1 MPTLRFEGYSD
12 DTFGEYAVTNE
23 DYDNAASGK
32 PIRFRVEADGLA
44 LIVSGQYAPKG
55 TGGWLIGV
63 ASIDEP
69 NGDDIPL
76 PPWPIRIG
84 PGTDRPYTPAL
95 YIDVPDG
102 FTLKHV
108 RS

>member
-1 MPTLRFEGYSD
+1 MPTLRFEGRSD
-12 DTFGEYAVTNE
+12 DTFGEYAVTKE
-23 DYDNAASGK
+23 DQDNAASGM
-32 PIRFRVEADGLA
+32 PILYRVEADGLA
-44 LIVSGQYAPKG
+44 LIVSGQYAPEG

-63 ASIDEP
+63 ASV
-69 NGDDIPL
+69 DDPDDDVPL

-84 PGTDRPYTPAL
+84 PGVEQPYTPAL
-95 YIDVPDG
+95 YIDVPEG